1 MHIQEST
8 LRHLRWPSSLSR
20 EENVSHA
27 FVNQILHS
35 YALQEENI
43 LLHTFPNSI
52 GICRQ
57 QTKFAAFILSLQN
70 GKRAACSTLVPYCA
84 LFLFIRKHSI
94 SPCKAGVFTRSQKS
108 IQNSYGQQGPAC
120 RGYFQPQFSPLKSVF
135 ITKTPEAHD
144 VYMCFRRFLR

>member
-27 FVNQILHS
+27 FVNQLLHS

-43 LLHTFPNSI
+43 LLHTFPNPI

-57 QTKFAAFILSLQN
+57 QTKFATFPLSLQN
-70 GKRAACSTLVPYCA
+70 GKRAACFPFGEAFAFFPFFTYATPIDLVAVY
-84 LFLFIRKHSI
+84 FI
-94 SPCKAGVFTRSQKS
+94 
-108 IQNSYGQQGPAC
+108 
-120 RGYFQPQFSPLKSVF
+120 
-135 ITKTPEAHD
+135 
-144 VYMCFRRFLR
+144 LRLV

>member
-94 SPCKAGVFTRSQKS
+94 SPLQSRSFYTVSKIHSGFLWATRSSLPGLLPTS
-108 IQNSYGQQGPAC
+108 IFTAQICLYYKNAGSA
-120 RGYFQPQFSPLKSVF
+120 
-135 ITKTPEAHD
+135 
-144 VYMCFRRFLR
+144 